1 MLQMRKSIFL
11 KIAKK
16 IVKMKTIKLFAAFAL
31 TVILSSPL
39 LSAMDIKDSKN
50 WGDNIT
56 VSTSA
61 NSVVVKL
68 GNVRREVIEVKVLD
82 ENNNVLLTEK
92 VKNTSNFIKKYNM
105 ERLLDGKYTLIV
117 NRTTI
122 RTVQPFTVEFGELKM
137 SDTDKREEFIPNY
150 TFEDG
155 KLDVNAFLK
164 QYGNITVN
172 LYDNEGH
179 QLLNK
184 KYDNV
189 IMLHERYNLSKL
201 SNGFYILEVKAGNE
215 FFSFNIVK

>member
-1 MLQMRKSIFL
+1 
-11 KIAKK
+11 
-16 IVKMKTIKLFAAFAL
+16 
-31 TVILSSPL
+31 
-39 LSAMDIKDSKN
+39 
-50 WGDNIT
+50 
-56 VSTSA
+56 
-61 NSVVVKL
+61 
-68 GNVRREVIEVKVLD
+68 
-82 ENNNVLLTEK
+82 
-92 VKNTSNFIKKYNM
+92 
-105 ERLLDGKYTLIV
+105 
-117 NRTTI
+117 
-122 RTVQPFTVEFGELKM
+122 M

>member
-1 MLQMRKSIFL
+1 
-11 KIAKK
+11 
-16 IVKMKTIKLFAAFAL
+16 MKTIKLFAAFAL

-137 SDTDKREEFIPNY
+137 LDTDKREEFIPNY
-150 TFEDG
+150 TFKND